1 MDPIGIM
8 LLVSIFVESLLQ
20 ATVFL
25 LDVFCVRFLY
35 SFVQGLFGG
44 AFVKKALNLML
55 LCLSAG
61 KH

>member
-25 LDVFCVRFLY
+25 LDVFCVRF
-35 SFVQGLFGG
+35 FTV
-44 AFVKKALNLML
+44 
-55 LCLSAG
+55 LSKDFSG
-61 KH
+61 ERSLRKP